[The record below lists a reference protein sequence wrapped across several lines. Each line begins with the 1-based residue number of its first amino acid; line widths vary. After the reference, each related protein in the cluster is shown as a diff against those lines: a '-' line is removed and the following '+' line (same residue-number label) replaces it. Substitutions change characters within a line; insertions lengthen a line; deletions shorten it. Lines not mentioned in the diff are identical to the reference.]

1 MVHPGRIHGYVERKF
16 RDRELG
22 ENVTIIIPVIL
33 CPIARARAEKSQYTK
48 RLLPDFLTPNSVIR
62 LDYLLEAVDL
72 PKAKRSTDAVCDLI
86 GCLDP
91 RTARHQMRRLAVAIN
106 AVSLDLTAR
115 RAATPELG
123 ELAQISPGTPPEQ
136 RLAILFDSQIRAGQ
150 RAGRLPASP
159 SVRQLLQAAMG
170 PHGTTRPS
178 NRASSHVHPP

>member
-16 RDRELG
+16 RDRKLG

-33 CPIARARAEKSQYTK
+33 CPIARAVKTQYTK
-48 RLLPDFLTPNSVIR
+48 RLLPEFLIPHSVIR
-62 LDYLLEAVDL
+62 LDYLLEAADL
-72 PKAKRSTDAVCDLI
+72 PKAERSEAAVCDLI

-91 RTARHQMRRLAVAIN
+91 RTVRHQMQRLAMAIN
-106 AVSLDLTAR
+106 AVSLDLTGR

-123 ELAQISPGTPPEQ
+123 ELPQISPGTPPEE

-150 RAGRLPASP
+150 RAGSAPVAP

-170 PHGTTRPS
+170 TQGTTKPS
-178 NRASSHVHPP
+178 NRASSHIHPP